1 MIRIFSVFLG
11 AVALLASAQ
20 VALAQ
25 NATSSDEPMFSD
37 AERDRIRAEALVA
50 ILQYPEIIEEAMAV
64 LEQRRANAA
73 LASVLAD
80 PNTPILGNPD
90 AEVTLIEFFDYNCG
104 YCRRMAEPLRDLI
117 KDDGEL
123 RIVMIETPILSEE
136 SLGAAQASLAASI
149 LGIDYS
155 DVHFGAMI
163 GSGRASGN
171 SVAGIAVE
179 LGVNEDDLRAYM
191 DGDEVAAT
199 ITRNYAAMQAMD
211 ISGTPAFIV
220 ASSPSRTELT
230 NINTLPGAVP
240 VEELRAIIQQTRIGS

>member
-1 MIRIFSVFLG
+1 M
-11 AVALLASAQ
+11 
-20 VALAQ
+20 
-25 NATSSDEPMFSD
+25 
-37 AERDRIRAEALVA
+37 
-50 ILQYPEIIEEAMAV
+50 
-64 LEQRRANAA
+64 
-73 LASVLAD
+73 
-80 PNTPILGNPD
+80 
-90 AEVTLIEFFDYNCG
+90 
-104 YCRRMAEPLRDLI
+104 
-117 KDDGEL
+117 
-123 RIVMIETPILSEE
+123 
-136 SLGAAQASLAASI
+136 
-149 LGIDYS
+149 GIDYS

-179 LGVNEDDLRAYM
+179 LGVNEDDLRAHM

-220 ASSPSRTELT
+220 AGSPSRTELT